1 MILFFVLRTYF
12 QDVKEI
18 GKERLAVPLGERLLC
33 YFGMV
38 GLPTIYLI
46 GCVIYTV
53 IRLKG

>member
-38 GLPTIYLI
+38 GLPAIYLI
-46 GCVIYTV
+46 GCIIYTV
-53 IRLKG
+53 IRLRG

>member
-18 GKERLAVPLGERLLC
+18 GKERLAVSLGERLAC
-33 YFGMV
+33 YFAMFGI
-38 GLPTIYLI
+38 PAIYLI
-46 GCVIYTV
+46 GYILYTV